1 MSETEPVVTI
11 GRRQKPKLRQPPYA
25 ETDALV
31 AAEVRLG
38 LSVSWSHWYRVA
50 PSLPVSYALG
60 KQSPRY
66 IWGEVLKFLRRT
78 GAAA

>member
-1 MSETEPVVTI
+1 MAV
-11 GRRQKPKLRQPPYA
+11 GARKPKVRQPPYA
-25 ETDALV
+25 EADVLQ

-38 LSVSWSHWYRVA
+38 LSLSWSHWYRVA
-50 PSLPVSYALG
+50 PSLPVTYVFG

-66 IWGEVLKFLRRT
+66 IWGEVLKVMKRN